1 MSEIKDP
8 LTHEII
14 GAGIEVHRNL
24 GPGMLE
30 SVYEE
35 CLCYELAQRSVGFQR
50 QPGLPVIYKGIQLE
64 IGFRP
69 DLIVENLVIVELK
82 CVEKFTSVHDAQVLT
97 YLRLANIKTGLLMN
111 FQSQPLINGIRRLVP

>member
-1 MSEIKDP
+1 MAEPKDP

-35 CLCYELAQRSVGFQR
+35 CLCYELMHRSIGFQR
-50 QPGLPVIYKGIQLE
+50 QPGLPVIYKGIQLD

-69 DLIVENLVIVELK
+69 DLIVEKLVIVELK
-82 CVEKFTSVHDAQVLT
+82 CVERFTPVHDAQLLT
-97 YLRLANIKTGLLMN
+97 YLRLSSLKTG
-111 FQSQPLINGIRRLVP
+111 

>member
-1 MSEIKDP
+1 MAEIRDSV
-8 LTHEII
+8 THEII

-30 SVYEE
+30 SVCEE
-35 CLCYELAQRSVGFQR
+35 CLCYALTQRGVAFQR

-97 YLRLANIKTGLLMN
+97 YLRLAGKKTGLLMN
-111 FQSQPLINGIRRLVP
+111 FQSQPLIDVIRRLVL

>member
-1 MSEIKDP
+1 MAEIRDSV
-8 LTHEII
+8 THEII

-35 CLCYELAQRSVGFQR
+35 CLCYELTQRGVAFQR

-97 YLRLANIKTGLLMN
+97 YLRLAGKKTGLLMN
-111 FQSQPLINGIRRLVP
+111 FQSQPLIDGIRRLVL